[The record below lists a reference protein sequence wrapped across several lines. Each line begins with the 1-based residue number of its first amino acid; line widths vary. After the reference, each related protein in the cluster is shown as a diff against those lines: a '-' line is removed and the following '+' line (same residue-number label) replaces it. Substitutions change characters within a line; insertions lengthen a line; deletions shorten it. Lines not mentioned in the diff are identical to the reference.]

1 MMSEPKPF
9 ASLSSGLLARKGHA
23 RPAMR
28 PQGFTGG
35 YAQLANGM
43 DDLGWNDM
51 GQYPEPE
58 ADVHALHADELGDDG
73 IIAPPDGVPPVLA
86 QRRQLKEE
94 FEPPVID
101 AVADEH
107 DVTVEAPVD
116 EPQVIDAVADDHD
129 VTVEVPVHEPPQPV
143 VSVASIVRRPVSVAT
158 AGRLARETRHK
169 NKAAFTLR
177 LDQDRHLRLRLASAL
192 AGRSAQVL
200 VTEALDAFLESVP
213 EVDDLARQVP
223 VRAKG

>member
-35 YAQLANGM
+35 YASLANGIDGM

-51 GQYPEPE
+51 GHLPEPA
-58 ADVHALHADELGDDG
+58 ADVHPLQDDG
-73 IIAPPDGVPPVLA
+73 IVAPPDGVPPVLA

-94 FEPPVID
+94 FEP
-101 AVADEH
+101 
-107 DVTVEAPVD
+107 
-116 EPQVIDAVADDHD
+116 VIDAVADDHG
-129 VTVEVPVHEPPQPV
+129 VTVEAPVHQPAEIV
-143 VSVASIVRRPVSVAT
+143 SIVRRPVSVAP
-158 AGRLARETRHK
+158 ASRLARETQHK
-169 NKAAFTLR
+169 AKAAFTLR

-192 AGRSAQVL
+192 AGRSAQQL
-200 VTEALDAFLESVP
+200 VTEALDAFLETIP

-223 VRAKG
+223 ARAKG

>member
-35 YAQLANGM
+35 YASLANGM

-51 GQYPEPE
+51 GQMVEPD
-58 ADVHALHADELGDDG
+58 ADVHALHQDDE
-73 IIAPPDGVPPVLA
+73 IIAPPEGVPPVLA
-86 QRRQLKEE
+86 QRRQLKAE
-94 FEPPVID
+94 FEPP
-101 AVADEH
+101 
-107 DVTVEAPVD
+107 
-116 EPQVIDAVADDHD
+116 VIDAVADDHD
-129 VTVEVPVHEPPQPV
+129 VTVEAPVHEPA
-143 VSVASIVRRPVSVAT
+143 SILSIVRRPVSVAT
-158 AGRLARETRHK
+158 ASRLARETQHK
-169 NKAAFTLR
+169 AKAAFTLR

-192 AGRSAQVL
+192 AGRSAQQL

>member
-35 YAQLANGM
+35 YASLANGL

-58 ADVHALHADELGDDG
+58 ADVHALHSDENGDDN
-73 IIAPPDGVPPVLA
+73 IIAPPEGVPPVLA
-86 QRRQLKEE
+86 QRRQLKAE

-101 AVADEH
+101 VDADEH
-107 DVTVEAPVD
+107 SVTLEAPVHGL
-116 EPQVIDAVADDHD
+116 PVIDTVDSEPDVRVETPVNEPAPVA
-129 VTVEVPVHEPPQPV
+129 PA
-143 VSVASIVRRPVSVAT
+143 ASIVRRPVSVAT

-169 NKAAFTLR
+169 AKAAFTLR